1 MRMKPLDYMSFKNGI
16 LQDWVREAKYD
27 YDIEKLGMVQQVL
40 SLIQLVYP
48 FLILID
54 FPWLF
59 WRSFCKGRHVR
70 CCFPFFKE
78 IFNCKNNIKG

>member
-40 SLIQLVYP
+40 SLIQLYSVDL
-48 FLILID
+48 FLVLIRGTTNVPKSIIWD
-54 FPWLF
+54 IFYT
-59 WRSFCKGRHVR
+59 
-70 CCFPFFKE
+70 FKSPV
-78 IFNCKNNIKG
+78 I

>member
-40 SLIQLVYP
+40 SLIQLYSVDL
-48 FLILID
+48 FLVLID
-54 FPWLF
+54 FPLALLE
-59 WRSFCKGRHVR
+59 V
-70 CCFPFFKE
+70 
-78 IFNCKNNIKG
+78 IL

>member
-40 SLIQLVYP
+40 SLIQLYSDDL
-48 FLILID
+48 FLVL
-54 FPWLF
+54 
-59 WRSFCKGRHVR
+59 S
-70 CCFPFFKE
+70 
-78 IFNCKNNIKG
+78 